1 MVMLADHFGA
11 VAIEDDHGRG
21 AAGTART
28 DGGTCTAGGRRRRSA
43 RWARGRLPR
52 TTRGARPGR
61 IAHGRCS
68 EPLAYWC
75 VASNCARPRPASS
88 RAAAPSS
95 ASWRL
100 EPTGGP
106 GWRWWTPA
114 AGGGAVSARG
124 LRSRASPIPLRALT
138 VRTRRGT
145 QGQHNSIMR
154 TRGDL
159 GSQRPAESVS
169 PPLDAGTGEAP
180 RRLLLRIPIMWRA
193 CCFVRHAHDDIPALR
208 HPSTPWKMTIA
219 HGAASHELFR
229 GGLSCVGVYER
240 TTRCRIPCWSRGP
253 FVVSAVSA
261 ESQRCLIPRRHRMNR
276 TERSHLAAMT

>member
-1 MVMLADHFGA
+1 MQRASRVLVRGLELRPTAARLVARASA
-11 VAIEDDHGRG
+11 VLGIVAPVEPTGSPRVTLVDTG
-21 AAGTART
+21 
-28 DGGTCTAGGRRRRSA
+28 GGRR
-43 RWARGRLPR
+43 
-52 TTRGARPGR
+52 
-61 IAHGRCS
+61 
-68 EPLAYWC
+68 
-75 VASNCARPRPASS
+75 S
-88 RAAAPSS
+88 R
-95 ASWRL
+95 
-100 EPTGGP
+100 
-106 GWRWWTPA
+106 
-114 AGGGAVSARG
+114 VARG
-124 LRSRASPIPLRALT
+124 LRSHASPIPLRALT

-145 QGQHNSIMR
+145 QEQHNSIMR

-193 CCFVRHAHDDIPALR
+193 CCFVRHAHDDIPTLR

-261 ESQRCLIPRRHRMNR
+261 ESQRCLTPRRHRMNR
-276 TERSHLAAMT
+276 TERAHLAATT